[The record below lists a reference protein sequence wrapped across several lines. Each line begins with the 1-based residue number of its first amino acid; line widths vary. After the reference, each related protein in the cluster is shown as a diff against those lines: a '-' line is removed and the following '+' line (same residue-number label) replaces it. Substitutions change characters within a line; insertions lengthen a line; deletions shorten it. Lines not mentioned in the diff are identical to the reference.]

1 MSLDW
6 SLCRREPRPHQREGV
21 ELILAAPSFAL
32 FDQMGVGKT
41 KQRVDACQFE
51 YVDKKIDTVVV
62 VCPAQVGSVWG
73 DLDPDVGELVK
84 DMWPSVD
91 HEVHK
96 FCSRTPEVRW
106 RPGALNWVVVNYE
119 FLRDGVRTDKQSG
132 RVTGPHL
139 DSLTKQL
146 VGRKFTFIAEESGAV
161 KGWKSQQTTAS
172 YCVRYQRGVYKASLL
187 NGTPVDHSPLDMY
200 AQGRVLWPGIFPQ
213 RNYFHFRAH
222 YAIMGG
228 FRNKVVLSYQNLD
241 DLRERFRPYCARR
254 LKKDVWDLSDKIVMP
269 PLEVPMDAAQW
280 RLYKDLRDDAV
291 ASLGDGGQVLA
302 ESGALK
308 VLRLLQVCNGFLGG
322 VEYWDH
328 PGQLGLDWTDEE
340 GEPGDREDG
349 DAPPEVAFV
358 SDAKTRAVV
367 DWALKLEEREKAVV
381 WCRFRRQVAD
391 VVEGLR
397 AAGVEAWPLLGGQ
410 RAAERREV
418 VARFGPAQIDAPW
431 RGCLVGV
438 PSAGGLGLNFTA
450 ASHTLYAS
458 NEWSLRFRLQTED
471 RVHRPP
477 QKYAC
482 DYTDVLACGPD
493 GQRTVEHHVRAG
505 LLRKENVA
513 AWTCAA
519 WERALRAA

>member
-21 ELILAAPSFAL
+21 ELILAAVTFAL

-41 KQRVDACQFE
+41 KQRVDAAQFE
-51 YVDKKIDTVVV
+51 YVRKLIDTVVV
-62 VCPAQVGSVWG
+62 FCPAQVGSVWG
-73 DLDPDVGELVK
+73 DPDPDVGELVK
-84 DMWPSVD
+84 DMWPSID

-96 FCSRTPEVRW
+96 FCSKTPEIRW

-119 FLRDGVRTDKQSG
+119 FVRDRVRIDKKTG
-132 RVTGPHL
+132 WVTGPWL
-139 DSLTKQL
+139 DSLLSQL
-146 VGRKFTFIAEESGAV
+146 RGRRFTFVAEESGAV
-161 KGWKSQQTTAS
+161 KGWKSQQTTAA
-172 YCVRYQRGVYKASLL
+172 YCVRYQRGCYGASLL

-200 AQGRVLWPGIFPQ
+200 SQGRVLRQGIFPQ
-213 RNYFHFRAH
+213 KNYFHFRAH

-228 FRNKVVLSYQNLD
+228 FRNKTVLAYQNLD
-241 DLRERFRPYCARR
+241 DLRARFKPYCVRR
-254 LKKDVWDLSDKIVMP
+254 LKKDVWDLEDKIVLP
-269 PLEVPMDAAQW
+269 PLEVPMTKEQW
-280 RLYKDLRDDAV
+280 GLYKDLRNDAI

-302 ESGALK
+302 ESGAVK
-308 VLRLLQVCNGFLGG
+308 ILRLLQVCNGFLGG
-322 VEYWDH
+322 VEYWDR

-340 GEPGDREDG
+340 GEPGE
-349 DAPPEVAFV
+349 APPDLPVDDVVEV
-358 SDAKTRAVV
+358 SDEKTRAIVQWML
-367 DWALKLEEREKAVV
+367 DLEAGEKAVI
-381 WCRFRRQVAD
+381 WCRFRRQVRAI
-391 VVEGLR
+391 VAALQ
-397 AAGVEAWPLLGGQ
+397 AAGVEAHPLLGGQ

-431 RGCLVGV
+431 RGALVGV

-482 DYTDVLACGPD
+482 DYADVLACGPD

-505 LLRKENVA
+505 LLKKENVA